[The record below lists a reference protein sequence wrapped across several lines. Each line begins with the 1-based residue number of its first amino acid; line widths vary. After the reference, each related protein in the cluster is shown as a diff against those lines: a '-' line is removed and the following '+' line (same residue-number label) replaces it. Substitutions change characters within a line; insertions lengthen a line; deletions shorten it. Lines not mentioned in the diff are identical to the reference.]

1 MRKWFVFLST
11 LLLTA
16 FMIVNIQNENQQL
29 QFLSYETVDLIG
41 AEESIEV
48 ANREEFT
55 TSLNNLANR
64 TNSVIARR
72 IVEPQESGKVKFVYD
87 RYGEGELPLD
97 LAQASVESAQS
108 SDLVNSYIITSGNLK
123 GEELAQT
130 LKGLGY
136 RTVITSAYSVPYLLY
151 SLLFSE
157 QFRIN
162 LSLCF
167 LTFICLTLI
176 YRIKELKSAG
186 IRRVAGKT
194 YLEILFP
201 PILTDILF
209 FVGVYVAN
217 LLLGSLTLLNLNLF
231 QSLTFSLLL
240 VGLLLYLS
248 GLLVFSIFI
257 TLIYLVGLKAAS
269 MIEVLKGKL
278 PLKRL
283 LTLMLL
289 GQLASV
295 LVVGWTVNRMFT
307 HYNELQMVEKGVE
320 EWDKSKDYYQASY
333 SYGAAFNGEM
343 SKEEQNSRW
352 YQFTKTAIQK
362 HGALFVK
369 NNLNRYLQGDESDG
383 INKYDYAPSGHTI
396 FVTPNY
402 LDVQNIQVSEEF
414 RSKMSSLQQGE
425 FGLVIPDKLKGQE
438 ETLIHIYV
446 DYLNSFGRENLDID
460 SSQLFEFQPYTSYVE
475 SNQSRFLY
483 NTVPYILE
491 QHLVDPIIVVMTPE
505 STGNTPASQILWGT
519 TLQSLFL
526 VDYQQSIQLLKEQ
539 GVYQWVSYLLNSKT
553 IYYKNLNSIR
563 NQFLF
568 LLLGALIGI
577 ATSILLF
584 NTMNLVYF
592 EQFRREIFIRRL
604 AGMTFVE
611 LHFTYLITQFL
622 VLGVGMLGL
631 LFITSELGL
640 SVGTGA
646 IFLTNLSLILFLQE
660 RKESKVAYTVLQGG

>member
-11 LLLTA
+11 LLLTG

-29 QFLSYETVDLIG
+29 QFLSYEAVDLIG
-41 AEESIEV
+41 TEEAVKV

-55 TSLNNLANR
+55 TSLSNLAIR

-72 IVEPQESGKVKFVYD
+72 IVEPQKSGKVKFVYD
-87 RYGEGELPLD
+87 CYGKGKLPSD
-97 LAQASVESAQS
+97 LEQASIESAQA
-108 SDLVNSYIITSGNLK
+108 SDLVNSYIITSGNLT
-123 GEELAQT
+123 GEELSQT
-130 LKGLGY
+130 LKKLGY
-136 RTVITSAYSVPYLLY
+136 RTVIMSAYSLPYLLY

-162 LSLCF
+162 MSLCF

-176 YRIKELKSAG
+176 YRIKDLRSAG
-186 IRRVAGKT
+186 IRRVAGKS
-194 YLEILFP
+194 YLEILFS
-201 PILTDILF
+201 PIVDDILF
-209 FVGVYVAN
+209 FIGVYAVN
-217 LLLGSLTLLNLNLF
+217 LLLGSLTLLILNLF

-240 VGLLLYLS
+240 AGLFLYLLS
-248 GLLVFSIFI
+248 LLIFSVFLTFI
-257 TLIYLVGLKAAS
+257 YMVGLKATS

-283 LTLMLL
+283 LALMLL
-289 GQLASV
+289 GQLASI
-295 LVVGWTVNRMFT
+295 LVVGWTVNRTLIHF
-307 HYNELQMVEKGVE
+307 NELQMVEKGVE
-320 EWDKSKDYYQASY
+320 GWDKNKDYYQASY

-352 YQFTKTAIQK
+352 YQFAKVAIQN

-383 INKYDYAPSGHTI
+383 INKFDYAPSGHTI

-402 LDVQNIQVSEEF
+402 LELQNIQVSEEF
-414 RSKMSSLQQGE
+414 KSKTSSLQQGE
-425 FGLVIPDKLKGQE
+425 FGLIIPDKLKGQE
-438 ETLIHIYV
+438 ETLVQLYV
-446 DYLNSFGRENLDID
+446 DYLNSFGRENLDIE
-460 SSQLFEFQPYTSYVE
+460 SSQLFEFQTYTSYVG
-475 SNQSRFLY
+475 SHQSRFLY
-483 NTVPYILE
+483 NTVSYILE
-491 QHLVDPIIVVMTPE
+491 QHLIDPIIVVLTPE
-505 STGNTPASQILWGT
+505 STGDTPASQILWGT
-519 TLQSLFL
+519 SLQSLFL

-539 GVYQWVSYLLNSKT
+539 GVYQWVSYLLNSKAT
-553 IYYKNLNSIR
+553 YYENLNSIR
-563 NQFLF
+563 KQFLF

-604 AGMTFVE
+604 AGMTFIE
-611 LHFTYLITQFL
+611 LHFTYLITQLL

-631 LFITSELGL
+631 LFVTNELGL
-640 SVGTGA
+640 SAGTGA
-646 IFLTNLSLILFLQE
+646 IFLSNLFLILFLQE
-660 RKESKVAYTVLQGG
+660 RKESKIAYTVLQGG